1 MPINLQTSP
10 SSAKLWSPKIT
21 ASAAGIK
28 LAKLDVIFVGARYR
42 VPSCDVPCT
51 EPGAYRLV
59 LCRVGDGAALALER
73 DGRLP
78 DGAEEIVYLARW
90 TLRDGQTCADA
101 EIEVTARTL
110 VGAAPEDVED
120 VRVGSAVLV
129 HTPTPS
135 ERIAAANASTAAVID
150 RGFLFRDRRFSLSL
164 ASQITISNAY
174 TIRASLPYPLRW
186 ADADDTGFVVMESA
200 ADIEA
205 FYQAATL
212 AVLTARSTGNAAKA
226 AVIETEKG

>member
-1 MPINLQTSP
+1 MPINIQTSP
-10 SSAKLWSPKIT
+10 SSAKSWSPKIT
-21 ASAAGIK
+21 ASAAGLK

-42 VPSCDVPCT
+42 VPACDVPCT
-51 EPGAYRLV
+51 EPGAYRLA

-73 DGRLP
+73 NGRLP
-78 DGAEEIVYLARW
+78 DGAAEIVYLARW
-90 TLRDGQTCADA
+90 TLRDGQTCTDA

-110 VGAAPEDVED
+110 TGDAPADLADVAVASGLLIHEPTAA
-120 VRVGSAVLV
+120 
-129 HTPTPS
+129 
-135 ERIAAANASTAAVID
+135 ERIAAANASTSEAIS
-150 RGFLFRDRRFSLSL
+150 RGFTFRDRRFSLSL

-226 AVIETEKG
+226 QALDGSG

>member
-1 MPINLQTSP
+1 MPTKLETSP
-10 SSAKLWSPKIT
+10 SSAKSWSPKIT
-21 ASAAGIK
+21 ASASGI
-28 LAKLDVIFVGARYR
+28 AIAAVDVLFLGWRFR
-42 VPSCDVPCT
+42 VPSLAVPCT
-51 EPGAYRLV
+51 EPGLYRLV
-59 LCRVGDGAALALER
+59 LCRVGDGAAIALER

-90 TLRDGQTCADA
+90 TLRDGQTCADV
-101 EIEVTARTL
+101 EIEATERTL
-110 VGAAPEDVED
+110 VGNVPEDVED

-129 HTPTPS
+129 HAPTPA
-135 ERIAAANASTAAVID
+135 ERIAAANAGTAAAIE
-150 RGFLFRDRRFSLSL
+150 RGFTFRDRRFSLSL

-174 TIRASLPYPLRW
+174 TIRASLAYPLRW
-186 ADADDTGFVVMESA
+186 ADADDTGFVIMESA

-205 FYQAATL
+205 FYQTATL

>member
-10 SSAKLWSPKIT
+10 SSAKSWSPKVT
-21 ASAAGIK
+21 ASADGIK
-28 LAKLDVIFVGARYR
+28 LAQLDVVFVGGRYR
-42 VPSCDVPCT
+42 VPAYDVPCT

-73 DGRLP
+73 NGRLP

-101 EIEVTARTL
+101 EIEVTERVLIGEGPQEPDAVDVSPDLL
-110 VGAAPEDVED
+110 VY
-120 VRVGSAVLV
+120 
-129 HTPTPS
+129 TPS
-135 ERIAAANASTAAVID
+135 AEERIAAANAATASAIE
-150 RGFLFRDRRFSLSL
+150 RGFTFRGRRFSLSL
-164 ASQITISNAY
+164 ASQITISNAH
-174 TIRASLPYPLRW
+174 TIRDSLPYPLRW
-186 ADADDTGFVVMESA
+186 ADAVDAGFVIMESA
-200 ADIEA
+200 ADVAE

-226 AVIETEKG
+226 SVIEKG